1 MARNTEILVI
11 YSLSILTLSAMI
23 GSIFLTFYNHSA
35 HELLQ
40 ITMGGLGAL
49 ASILAGSRFNNR
61 EKYASQ
67 KENKPE

>member
-1 MARNTEILVI
+1 
-11 YSLSILTLSAMI
+11 MI